1 MKGVSLGDS
10 MGQVQGEVQIRSG
23 RQSHVAVSI
32 WSGKQMGVEQNIY
45 MDKEAQIRAIE
56 KTFEDTKEDI
66 TEHHTEKGVY
76 PVEVLPILPDD
87 DMWKFPCAQVK

>member
-1 MKGVSLGDS
+1 MEKIESRVGYKV
-10 MGQVQGEVQIRSG
+10 R
-23 RQSHVAVSI
+23 
-32 WSGKQMGVEQNIY
+32 KQMGVEQNIY

-56 KTFEDTKEDI
+56 KTFEDSKEDI

-87 DMWKFPCAQVK
+87 DMWKFPCAQVRMEHTLKTQPKSLRNHAFL